1 MVLLTDANIKTMGD
15 LNLKKIGEAMDF
27 KLANFQKEISD
38 DKIVGSLEKLRL
50 PQITAQSSSTESKNF
65 KSYK

>member
-15 LNLKKIGEAMDF
+15 LNFKKIEEAMDF

-38 DKIVGSLEKLRL
+38 DKIV
-50 PQITAQSSSTESKNF
+50 SS
-65 KSYK
+65 